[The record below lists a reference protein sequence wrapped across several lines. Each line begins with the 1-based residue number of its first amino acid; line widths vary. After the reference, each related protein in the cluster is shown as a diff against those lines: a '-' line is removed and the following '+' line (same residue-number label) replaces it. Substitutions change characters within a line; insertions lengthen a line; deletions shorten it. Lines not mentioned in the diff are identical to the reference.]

1 MALFLPT
8 PKRTASLM
16 KANSYFPAL
25 TGVRAIAAFF
35 VFFHH
40 YNQLDFSFPIQ
51 RTLNEFHVGVTMF
64 FVLSGFLICM
74 RYYENSE
81 ITGSWFRKYI
91 KNRIARIYP
100 MYLFLTLL
108 TFLLFFLVGGE
119 ASVMGATQSP
129 ILILFLNIFFIRGFF
144 DDLKFTGVGQGWT
157 LTVEECFYLLAPII
171 FMGIKKNKKNL
182 IYYPLMLLVFGII
195 MVLVF
200 SNFSVFG
207 FFKNFQFLFIYTFFG
222 RCIEFFI
229 GMKLALIVLERNE
242 KIISRPVFTTTGL
255 LGMALAV
262 SILVFLPLNGRE
274 FGLYHPFG
282 IFTNNI
288 ILPLGIAVLYYGLI
302 IEKSWLQKFLSSA
315 TMQLLGK
322 SSYILYLIHIGVI
335 ANFIKNV
342 SRAFIDQQFNWFDNH
357 GLEWV
362 PEKLNDSVLYII
374 LVFVLLNLVSI
385 VLYKIMEEPLSL
397 AIRKSSFLEKKNH
410 LFDDK

>member
-1 MALFLPT
+1 
-8 PKRTASLM
+8 M
-16 KANSYFPAL
+16 KANSYIPAL

-40 YNQLDFSFPIQ
+40 YNQLDFSYPIQ
-51 RTLNEFHVGVTMF
+51 RTLNEFHMGVTMF

-74 RYYENSE
+74 RYYGNSE

-108 TFLLFFLVGGE
+108 TFLLYFLIGGE
-119 ASVMGATQSP
+119 ASVIGTVQSP

-144 DDLKFTGVGQGWT
+144 DDLKFTGVGQGWS
-157 LTVEECFYLLAPII
+157 LTVEECFYLLAPVLFI
-171 FMGIKKNKKNL
+171 GIKRNKNNL
-182 IYYPLMLLVFGII
+182 IYYPLLLLVFGIT

-207 FFKNFQFLFIYTFFG
+207 FFKNFQFLFLYTFFG
-222 RCIEFFI
+222 RCVEFFI
-229 GMKLALIVLERNE
+229 GMKLALIVLEKKE
-242 KIISRPVFTTTGL
+242 KILPRPVFTTMGV
-255 LGMALAV
+255 LGMVIAV
-262 SILVFLPLNGRE
+262 SVLVFLPLNGRE

-288 ILPLGIAVLYYGLI
+288 ILPIAIAVLYYGLI

-322 SSYILYLIHIGVI
+322 SSYIFYLIHIGVI
-335 ANFIKNV
+335 ATFLKNI
-342 SRAFIDQQFNWFDNH
+342 SRNTIDLLFNWFDNH

-362 PEKLNDSVLYII
+362 PEKLNDSILYIA

-385 VLYKIMEEPLSL
+385 VLYKLMEEPLNL
-397 AIRKSSFLEKKNH
+397 AIRKSSFLEKKINPIIG
-410 LFDDK
+410 

>member
-1 MALFLPT
+1 
-8 PKRTASLM
+8 M
-16 KANSYFPAL
+16 KANSYIPAL

-40 YNQLDFSFPIQ
+40 YNQLDFSYPIQ
-51 RTLNEFHVGVTMF
+51 RTLNEFHMGVTMF

-74 RYYENSE
+74 RYYGNSE
-81 ITGSWFRKYI
+81 ITGTWFRKYI

-108 TFLLFFLVGGE
+108 TFLLFYIVGGE
-119 ASVMGATQSP
+119 ASVLGTVQSP
-129 ILILFLNIFFIRGFF
+129 ILVLFLNIFFIRGFF
-144 DDLKFTGVGQGWT
+144 DDLKFTGVGQGWS
-157 LTVEECFYLLAPII
+157 LTVEECFYLLAPVFFI
-171 FMGIKKNKKNL
+171 GIKRNKNNL
-182 IYYPLMLLVFGII
+182 IYYPLLLLVFGIT

-207 FFKNFQFLFIYTFFG
+207 FFKNFQFLFLYTFFG

-229 GMKLALIVLERNE
+229 GMKLALIVLEKNE
-242 KIISRPVFTTTGL
+242 KIKTRPVFTTIGL
-255 LGMALAV
+255 LGMSIAV
-262 SILVFLPLNGRE
+262 SVLVFLPLNGRE

-288 ILPLGIAVLYYGLI
+288 ILPIGIAVLYYGLI
-302 IEKSWLQKFLSSA
+302 IENSWLQKFLSSP

-322 SSYILYLIHIGVI
+322 SSYIFYLIHIGVI
-335 ANFIKNV
+335 ATFLKNI
-342 SRAFIDQQFNWFDNH
+342 SRNTIDLLFNWFDNH

-362 PEKLNDSVLYII
+362 PEKLNDSILYIA

-385 VLYKIMEEPLSL
+385 VLYKLMEEPLNL
-397 AIRKSSFLEKKNH
+397 AIRKSRFLEKKLNPIIG
-410 LFDDK
+410 

>member
-1 MALFLPT
+1 
-8 PKRTASLM
+8 M
-16 KANSYFPAL
+16 KANSYIPAL

-40 YNQLDFSFPIQ
+40 YNQLDFSYPIQ
-51 RTLNEFHVGVTMF
+51 RTLNEFHMGVTMF

-74 RYYENSE
+74 RYYGNSE

-108 TFLLFFLVGGE
+108 TFLLYFLIGGE
-119 ASVMGATQSP
+119 ASVIGTVQSP

-144 DDLKFTGVGQGWT
+144 DDLKFTGVGQGWS
-157 LTVEECFYLLAPII
+157 LTVEECFYLLAPVLFI
-171 FMGIKKNKKNL
+171 GIKRNKNNL
-182 IYYPLMLLVFGII
+182 IYYPLLLLVFGIT

-207 FFKNFQFLFIYTFFG
+207 FFKNFQFLFLYTFFG
-222 RCIEFFI
+222 RCVEFFI
-229 GMKLALIVLERNE
+229 GMKLALIVLEKKE
-242 KIISRPVFTTTGL
+242 KILPRPVFTTMGV
-255 LGMALAV
+255 LGMAIAV
-262 SILVFLPLNGRE
+262 SVLVFLPLNGRE
-274 FGLYHPFG
+274 FGLHHPFG

-288 ILPLGIAVLYYGLI
+288 ILPIAIAVLYYGLI

-322 SSYILYLIHIGVI
+322 SSYIFYLIHIGVI
-335 ANFIKNV
+335 ATFLKNI
-342 SRAFIDQQFNWFDNH
+342 SRNTIDLLFNWFDNH

-362 PEKLNDSVLYII
+362 PEKLNDSILYIA

-385 VLYKIMEEPLSL
+385 VLYKLMEEPLNL
-397 AIRKSSFLEKKNH
+397 AIRKSSFLEKKINPIIG
-410 LFDDK
+410 

>member
-1 MALFLPT
+1 
-8 PKRTASLM
+8 M
-16 KANSYFPAL
+16 KANSYIPAL

-40 YNQLDFSFPIQ
+40 YNQLDFSYPIQ
-51 RTLNEFHVGVTMF
+51 RTLNEFHMGVTMF

-74 RYYENSE
+74 RYYGNSE

-108 TFLLFFLVGGE
+108 TFLLFYIVGGE
-119 ASVMGATQSP
+119 ASVIGTVQSP
-129 ILILFLNIFFIRGFF
+129 ILVLFLNIFFIRGFF
-144 DDLKFTGVGQGWT
+144 DDLKFTGVGQGWS
-157 LTVEECFYLLAPII
+157 LTVEECFYLLAPVFFI
-171 FMGIKKNKKNL
+171 GIKKNKNNL
-182 IYYPLMLLVFGII
+182 FYYPLLLLAFGIT

-207 FFKNFQFLFIYTFFG
+207 FFKNFQFLFLYTFFG

-229 GMKLALIVLERNE
+229 GMKLALIVLEKNE
-242 KIISRPVFTTTGL
+242 KIKTRPVFTTLGL
-255 LGMALAV
+255 LGMSIAV
-262 SILVFLPLNGRE
+262 SVLVFLPLNGRE

-288 ILPLGIAVLYYGLI
+288 ILPIGIAVLYYGLI
-302 IEKSWLQKFLSSA
+302 IENSWLQKFLSSP

-322 SSYILYLIHIGVI
+322 SSYIFYLIHIGVI
-335 ANFIKNV
+335 ANFLKNI
-342 SRAFIDQQFNWFDNH
+342 SRNTIDLLFNWFDNH

-362 PEKLNDSVLYII
+362 PEKLNDSILYIA

-385 VLYKIMEEPLSL
+385 VLYKLMEEPLNV
-397 AIRKSSFLEKKNH
+397 AIRKSRFLEKKLNPI
-410 LFDDK
+410 FG

>member
-1 MALFLPT
+1 
-8 PKRTASLM
+8 M
-16 KANSYFPAL
+16 KANSYIPAL

-40 YNQLDFSFPIQ
+40 YNQLDFSYPIQ
-51 RTLNEFHVGVTMF
+51 RTLNEFHMGVTMF

-74 RYYENSE
+74 RYYGNSE
-81 ITGSWFRKYI
+81 ITGSLFRKYI

-108 TFLLFFLVGGE
+108 TFLLYFLIGGE
-119 ASVMGATQSP
+119 ASVIGTVQSP

-144 DDLKFTGVGQGWT
+144 DDLKFTGVGQGWS
-157 LTVEECFYLLAPII
+157 LTVEECFYLLAPVLFI
-171 FMGIKKNKKNL
+171 GIKRNKNNL
-182 IYYPLMLLVFGII
+182 IYYPLLLLVFGIT

-207 FFKNFQFLFIYTFFG
+207 FFKNFQFLFLYTFFG
-222 RCIEFFI
+222 RCVEFFI
-229 GMKLALIVLERNE
+229 GMKLALIVLEKKE
-242 KIISRPVFTTTGL
+242 KILPRPVFTTMGV
-255 LGMALAV
+255 LGMVIAV
-262 SILVFLPLNGRE
+262 SVLVFLPLNGRE

-288 ILPLGIAVLYYGLI
+288 ILPIAIAVLYYGLI

-322 SSYILYLIHIGVI
+322 SSYIFYLIHIGVI
-335 ANFIKNV
+335 ATFLKNI
-342 SRAFIDQQFNWFDNH
+342 SRNTIDLLFNWFDNH

-362 PEKLNDSVLYII
+362 PEKLNDSILYIA

-385 VLYKIMEEPLSL
+385 VLYKLMEEPLNL
-397 AIRKSSFLEKKNH
+397 AIRKSSFLEKKINPIIG
-410 LFDDK
+410 

>member
-1 MALFLPT
+1 
-8 PKRTASLM
+8 M
-16 KANSYFPAL
+16 KANSYIPAL

-40 YNQLDFSFPIQ
+40 YNQLDFSYPIQ
-51 RTLNEFHVGVTMF
+51 RTLNEFHMGVTMF

-74 RYYENSE
+74 RYYGNSE
-81 ITGSWFRKYI
+81 ITGSLFRKYI

-108 TFLLFFLVGGE
+108 TFLLYFLIGGE
-119 ASVMGATQSP
+119 ASVIGTVQSP

-144 DDLKFTGVGQGWT
+144 DDLKFTGVGQGWS
-157 LTVEECFYLLAPII
+157 LTVEECFYLLAPVLFI
-171 FMGIKKNKKNL
+171 GIKRNKNNL
-182 IYYPLMLLVFGII
+182 IYYPLLLLVFGIT

-207 FFKNFQFLFIYTFFG
+207 FFKNFQFLFLYTFFG
-222 RCIEFFI
+222 RCVEFFI
-229 GMKLALIVLERNE
+229 GMKLALIVLEKKE
-242 KIISRPVFTTTGL
+242 KILPRPVFTTMGV
-255 LGMALAV
+255 LGMAIAV
-262 SILVFLPLNGRE
+262 SVLVFLPLNGRE

-288 ILPLGIAVLYYGLI
+288 ILPIAIAVLYYGLI

-322 SSYILYLIHIGVI
+322 SSYIFYLIHIGVI
-335 ANFIKNV
+335 ATFLKNI
-342 SRAFIDQQFNWFDNH
+342 SRNTIDLLFNWFDNH

-362 PEKLNDSVLYII
+362 PEKLNDSILYIA

-385 VLYKIMEEPLSL
+385 VLYKLMEEPLNL
-397 AIRKSSFLEKKNH
+397 AIRKSSFLEKKINPIIG
-410 LFDDK
+410 

>member
-1 MALFLPT
+1 
-8 PKRTASLM
+8 M
-16 KANSYFPAL
+16 KANSYIPAL

-40 YNQLDFSFPIQ
+40 YNQLDFSYPIQ
-51 RTLNEFHVGVTMF
+51 RTLNEFHMGVTMF

-74 RYYENSE
+74 RYYGNSE

-108 TFLLFFLVGGE
+108 TFLLYFLIGGE
-119 ASVMGATQSP
+119 ASVIGTVQSP

-144 DDLKFTGVGQGWT
+144 DDLKFTGVGQGWS
-157 LTVEECFYLLAPII
+157 LTVEECFYLLAPVLFI
-171 FMGIKKNKKNL
+171 GIKRNKNNL
-182 IYYPLMLLVFGII
+182 IYYPLLLLVFGIT

-207 FFKNFQFLFIYTFFG
+207 FFKNFQFLFLYTFFG
-222 RCIEFFI
+222 RCVEFFI
-229 GMKLALIVLERNE
+229 GMKLALIVLEKKE
-242 KIISRPVFTTTGL
+242 KILPRPVFTTMGV
-255 LGMALAV
+255 LGMAIAV
-262 SILVFLPLNGRE
+262 SVLVFLPLNGRE

-288 ILPLGIAVLYYGLI
+288 ILPIAIAVLYYGLI

-322 SSYILYLIHIGVI
+322 SSYIFYLIHIGVI
-335 ANFIKNV
+335 ATFLKNI
-342 SRAFIDQQFNWFDNH
+342 SRNTIDLLFNWFDNH

-362 PEKLNDSVLYII
+362 PEKLNDSILYIA

-385 VLYKIMEEPLSL
+385 VLYKLMEEPLNL
-397 AIRKSSFLEKKNH
+397 AIRKSSLLEKKINPIIG
-410 LFDDK
+410 

>member
-1 MALFLPT
+1 
-8 PKRTASLM
+8 M
-16 KANSYFPAL
+16 KANSYIPAL

-40 YNQLDFSFPIQ
+40 YNQLDFSYPIQ
-51 RTLNEFHVGVTMF
+51 RTLNEFHMGVTMF

-74 RYYENSE
+74 RYYGNSE

-108 TFLLFFLVGGE
+108 TFLLYFLIGGE
-119 ASVMGATQSP
+119 ASVIGTVQSP

-144 DDLKFTGVGQGWT
+144 DDLKFTGVGQGWS
-157 LTVEECFYLLAPII
+157 LTVEECFYLLAPVLFI
-171 FMGIKKNKKNL
+171 GIKRNKNNL
-182 IYYPLMLLVFGII
+182 IYYPLLLLVFGIT

-207 FFKNFQFLFIYTFFG
+207 FFKNFQFLFLYTFFG
-222 RCIEFFI
+222 RCVEFFI
-229 GMKLALIVLERNE
+229 GMKLALIVLEKKE
-242 KIISRPVFTTTGL
+242 KILPRPVFTTMGV
-255 LGMALAV
+255 LGMVIAV
-262 SILVFLPLNGRE
+262 SVLVFLPLNGRE

-288 ILPLGIAVLYYGLI
+288 ILPISIAVLYYGLI

-322 SSYILYLIHIGVI
+322 SSYIFYLIHIGVI
-335 ANFIKNV
+335 ATFLKNI
-342 SRAFIDQQFNWFDNH
+342 SRNTIDLLFNWFDNH

-362 PEKLNDSVLYII
+362 PEKLNDSILYIA

-385 VLYKIMEEPLSL
+385 VLYKLMEEPLNL
-397 AIRKSSFLEKKNH
+397 AIRKSSFLEKKINPIIG
-410 LFDDK
+410 

>member
-1 MALFLPT
+1 
-8 PKRTASLM
+8 M
-16 KANSYFPAL
+16 KANSYIPAL

-40 YNQLDFSFPIQ
+40 YNQLDFSYPIQ
-51 RTLNEFHVGVTMF
+51 RTLNEFHMGVTMF

-74 RYYENSE
+74 RYYGNSE

-108 TFLLFFLVGGE
+108 TFLLYFLIGGE
-119 ASVMGATQSP
+119 ASVIGTVQSP

-144 DDLKFTGVGQGWT
+144 DDLKFTGVGQGWS
-157 LTVEECFYLLAPII
+157 LTVEECFYLLAPVLFI
-171 FMGIKKNKKNL
+171 GIKRNKNNL
-182 IYYPLMLLVFGII
+182 IYYPLLLLVFGIT

-207 FFKNFQFLFIYTFFG
+207 FFKNFQFLFLYTFFG
-222 RCIEFFI
+222 RCVEFFI
-229 GMKLALIVLERNE
+229 GMKLALIVLEKKE
-242 KIISRPVFTTTGL
+242 KILPRPVFTTMGV
-255 LGMALAV
+255 LGMAIAV
-262 SILVFLPLNGRE
+262 SVLVFLPLNGRE

-288 ILPLGIAVLYYGLI
+288 ILPIAIAVLYYGLI

-322 SSYILYLIHIGVI
+322 SSYIFYLIHIGVI
-335 ANFIKNV
+335 ATFLKNI
-342 SRAFIDQQFNWFDNH
+342 SRNTIDLLFNWFDNH

-362 PEKLNDSVLYII
+362 PEKLNDSILYIA

-385 VLYKIMEEPLSL
+385 VLYKLMEEPLNL
-397 AIRKSSFLEKKNH
+397 AIRKSSFLEKKN
-410 LFDDK
+410 

>member
-1 MALFLPT
+1 
-8 PKRTASLM
+8 M
-16 KANSYFPAL
+16 KANSYIPAL

-40 YNQLDFSFPIQ
+40 YNQLDFSYPIQ
-51 RTLNEFHVGVTMF
+51 RTLNEFHMGVTMF

-74 RYYENSE
+74 RYYGNSE

-108 TFLLFFLVGGE
+108 TFLFFFIVGGE
-119 ASVMGATQSP
+119 SSVMGAVQSP
-129 ILILFLNIFFIRGFF
+129 ILILVLNIFFIRGFF
-144 DDLKFTGVGQGWT
+144 DDLKFTGVGQGWS
-157 LTVEECFYLLAPII
+157 LTVEECFYLLAPVFFI
-171 FMGIKKNKKNL
+171 GIKKNKNNL
-182 IYYPLMLLVFGII
+182 FYYPLVLLVFGVT

-200 SNFSVFG
+200 SNFYVFG
-207 FFKNFQFLFIYTFFG
+207 FFKNFQFLFLYTFFG
-222 RCIEFFI
+222 RCIEFFV
-229 GMKLALIVLERNE
+229 GMKLALIVLEKNE
-242 KIISRPVFTTTGL
+242 KIHQLPVFTTIGL
-255 LGMALAV
+255 FGMAIAISV
-262 SILVFLPLNGRE
+262 LVFLPLNGRE

-288 ILPLGIAVLYYGLI
+288 ILPIGIAILYYGLM

-322 SSYILYLIHIGVI
+322 SSYIFYLIHIGVI
-335 ANFIKNV
+335 ATFLKNI
-342 SRAFIDQQFNWFDNH
+342 SRNAIDLLFNCFDNH

-362 PEKLNDSVLYII
+362 PEKLNDSILYIT

-385 VLYKIMEEPLSL
+385 VLYKLMEEPLNL
-397 AIRKSSFLEKKNH
+397 AIRKSRFLEKN
-410 LFDDK
+410 LIQ

>member
-1 MALFLPT
+1 
-8 PKRTASLM
+8 M
-16 KANSYFPAL
+16 KANSYIPAL

-40 YNQLDFSFPIQ
+40 YNQLDFSYPIQ
-51 RTLNEFHVGVTMF
+51 RTLNEFHMGVTMF

-74 RYYENSE
+74 RYYGNSE

-108 TFLLFFLVGGE
+108 TFLLYFLIGGE
-119 ASVMGATQSP
+119 ASVIGTVQSP

-144 DDLKFTGVGQGWT
+144 DDLKFTGVGQGWS
-157 LTVEECFYLLAPII
+157 LTVEECFYLLAPVLFI
-171 FMGIKKNKKNL
+171 GIKRNKNNL
-182 IYYPLMLLVFGII
+182 IYYPLLLLVFGIT

-207 FFKNFQFLFIYTFFG
+207 FFKNFQFLFLYTFFG
-222 RCIEFFI
+222 RCVEFFI
-229 GMKLALIVLERNE
+229 GMKLALIVLEKKE
-242 KIISRPVFTTTGL
+242 KILPRPVFTTMGV
-255 LGMALAV
+255 LGMVIAV
-262 SILVFLPLNGRE
+262 SVLVFLPLNGRE

-288 ILPLGIAVLYYGLI
+288 ILPIAIAVLYYGLI

-322 SSYILYLIHIGVI
+322 SSYIFYLIHIGVI
-335 ANFIKNV
+335 ATFLKNI
-342 SRAFIDQQFNWFDNH
+342 SRNTIDLLFNWFDNH

-362 PEKLNDSVLYII
+362 PEKLNDSILYIA

-385 VLYKIMEEPLSL
+385 VLYKLMEEPLNL
-397 AIRKSSFLEKKNH
+397 AIRKSSLLEKKINPIIG
-410 LFDDK
+410 

>member
-1 MALFLPT
+1 
-8 PKRTASLM
+8 M
-16 KANSYFPAL
+16 KANSYIPAL

-40 YNQLDFSFPIQ
+40 YNQLDFSYPIQ
-51 RTLNEFHVGVTMF
+51 RTLNEFHMGVTMF

-74 RYYENSE
+74 RYYGNSE
-81 ITGSWFRKYI
+81 ITGSLFRKYI

-108 TFLLFFLVGGE
+108 TFLLYFLIGGE
-119 ASVMGATQSP
+119 ASVIGTVQSP

-144 DDLKFTGVGQGWT
+144 DDLKFTGVGQGWS
-157 LTVEECFYLLAPII
+157 LTVEECFYLLAPVLFI
-171 FMGIKKNKKNL
+171 GIKRNKNNL
-182 IYYPLMLLVFGII
+182 IYYPLLLLVFGIT

-207 FFKNFQFLFIYTFFG
+207 FFKNFQFLFLYTFFG
-222 RCIEFFI
+222 RCVEFFI
-229 GMKLALIVLERNE
+229 GMKLALIVLEKKE
-242 KIISRPVFTTTGL
+242 KILPRPVFTTMGV
-255 LGMALAV
+255 LGMAIAV
-262 SILVFLPLNGRE
+262 SVLVFLPLNGRE

-288 ILPLGIAVLYYGLI
+288 ILPIAIAVLYYGLI

-322 SSYILYLIHIGVI
+322 SSYIFYLIHIGVI
-335 ANFIKNV
+335 ATFLKNI
-342 SRAFIDQQFNWFDNH
+342 SRNTIDLLFNWFDNH

-362 PEKLNDSVLYII
+362 PEKLNDSILYIA

-385 VLYKIMEEPLSL
+385 VLYKLMEEPLNL
-397 AIRKSSFLEKKNH
+397 AIRKSSLLEKKINPIIG
-410 LFDDK
+410 

>member
-1 MALFLPT
+1 
-8 PKRTASLM
+8 M
-16 KANSYFPAL
+16 KANSYIPAL

-40 YNQLDFSFPIQ
+40 YNQLDFSYPIQ
-51 RTLNEFHVGVTMF
+51 RTLNEFHMGVTMF

-74 RYYENSE
+74 RYYGNSE

-108 TFLLFFLVGGE
+108 TFLLYFLIGGE
-119 ASVMGATQSP
+119 ASVIGTVQSP

-144 DDLKFTGVGQGWT
+144 DDLKFTGVGQGWS
-157 LTVEECFYLLAPII
+157 LTVEECFYLLAPVLFI
-171 FMGIKKNKKNL
+171 GIKRNKNNL
-182 IYYPLMLLVFGII
+182 IYYPLLLLVFGIT

-207 FFKNFQFLFIYTFFG
+207 FFKNFQFLFLYTFFG
-222 RCIEFFI
+222 RCVEFFI
-229 GMKLALIVLERNE
+229 GMKLALIVLEKKE
-242 KIISRPVFTTTGL
+242 KILPRPVFTTMGL
-255 LGMALAV
+255 LGMAIAV
-262 SILVFLPLNGRE
+262 SVLVFLPLNGKE
-274 FGLYHPFG
+274 FGLFHPFG

-288 ILPLGIAVLYYGLI
+288 ILPIAIAVLYYGLI

-322 SSYILYLIHIGVI
+322 SSYIFYLIHIGVI
-335 ANFIKNV
+335 ATFLKNI
-342 SRAFIDQQFNWFDNH
+342 SRNTIDLLFNWFDNH

-362 PEKLNDSVLYII
+362 PEKLNDSILYIA

-385 VLYKIMEEPLSL
+385 VLYKLMEEPLNL
-397 AIRKSSFLEKKNH
+397 AIRKSSFLEKKINPIIG
-410 LFDDK
+410 